1 MRGASMKIVVME
13 PLGVAV
19 EKIENL
25 SAALKSAGHEFIYY
39 TTKETQQD
47 KLLARVQD
55 ADIIMLANQPL
66 NSDIINACPNLK
78 MLSVAFTGVD
88 HVALDACRARKIM
101 VCNAAGYSTNAVAEL
116 TFGLAI
122 SVIRNIV
129 PCDARCRNA
138 ETKDGLVGFE
148 LFGKTFGVVGT
159 GAIGSRVA
167 KIAAAFGCKVLA
179 YSRTEKQ
186 ELIGAGVKYV
196 RLDALLAQSDFVSL
210 HVPLTDATRNLIN
223 AEAISKMK
231 QGAVLLNTARGGV
244 VDSRALADAL
254 NAGKLAG
261 AGIDVFEGEPPIA
274 KNHPLCSAKNTVLT
288 PHVAFASR
296 EALEAR
302 ADIVFANIEKWL
314 AGAPQNV
321 VK

>member
-1 MRGASMKIVVME
+1 MKIVVME

>member
-1 MRGASMKIVVME
+1 MKIVVME
-13 PLGVAV
+13 PLGVAL
-19 EKIENL
+19 EKINAL
-25 SAALKSAGHEFIYY
+25 AAALQAAGHEFIYY
-39 TTKETQQD
+39 TSKETQQD

-66 NSDIINACPNLK
+66 SAEIINACPKLK
-78 MLSVAFTGVD
+78 MLSIAFTGVD
-88 HVALDACRARKIM
+88 HIALAACRARNIL

-159 GAIGSRVA
+159 GAIGARVA
-167 KIAAAFGCKVLA
+167 KIAAAFGCRVLA

-186 ELIGAGVKYV
+186 KLVDAGVQYV
-196 RLDALLAQSDFVSL
+196 SLDELLEQSDFVSL
-210 HVPLTDATRNLIN
+210 HVPLTDATRGLIN
-223 AEAISKMK
+223 AEAIAKMK
-231 QGAVLLNTARGGV
+231 QGAVLLNTARGPV
-244 VDSRALADAL
+244 VDSEALAAAL

-274 KNHPLCSAKNTVLT
+274 KDHPLCSAKNTVLT

-296 EALEAR
+296 EALETR

-314 AGAPQNV
+314 AGAPQNI

>member
-1 MRGASMKIVVME
+1 MKIVVME
-13 PLGVAV
+13 PLGVAMG
-19 EKIENL
+19 KIDTL
-25 SAALKSAGHEFIYY
+25 AAGLKAAGHEFIYY
-39 TTKETQQD
+39 TTKEVQQD

-66 NSDIINACPNLK
+66 GADIINACPKLK

-88 HVALDACRARKIM
+88 HVALDACRARSIM

-129 PCDARCRNA
+129 PCDARCRKA
-138 ETKDGLVGFE
+138 GTKEGLVGFE
-148 LFGKTFGVVGT
+148 LFGKSFGVVGT
-159 GAIGSRVA
+159 GAIGARVA

-179 YSRTEKQ
+179 YSRTVKP
-186 ELIGAGVKYV
+186 ELVDAGVQYV
-196 RLDALLAQSDFVSL
+196 SLDELLMQSDFVSL
-210 HVPLTDATRNLIN
+210 HVPLTDATRGLIN

-231 QGAVLLNTARGGV
+231 QGAVLLNTARGPV
-244 VDSRALADAL
+244 VDSEALAAAL
-254 NAGKLAG
+254 NSGKLAG

-274 KNHPLCSAKNTVLT
+274 EKHPLCSAKNTVLT

-314 AGAPQNV
+314 AGEPQNII
-321 VK
+321 K

>member
-1 MRGASMKIVVME
+1 MKIVVME
-13 PLGVAV
+13 PLGVAM
-19 EKIENL
+19 EKI
-25 SAALKSAGHEFIYY
+25 AALAASLKSAGHEFVYY
-39 TTKETQQD
+39 ETKETQQD

-66 NSDIINACPNLK
+66 SAEIINACSNLK

-88 HVALDACRARKIM
+88 HVALDACRARGIM

-116 TFGLAI
+116 TFGLVI

-129 PCDARCRNA
+129 PCDARARQA
-138 ETKDGLVGFE
+138 GTKDGLVGFE

-167 KIAAAFGCKVLA
+167 KIALAFGCKVLA
-179 YSRTEKQ
+179 YSRTQKQ
-186 ELIGAGVKYV
+186 ELVDAGVRYV
-196 RLDALLAQSDFVSL
+196 SLNELLGASDFVSL
-210 HVPLTDATRNLIN
+210 HVPLTDATRNLLD
-223 AEAISKMK
+223 AEALAKMK
-231 QGAVLLNTARGGV
+231 TSAVLLNTARGAV
-244 VDSRALADAL
+244 VDNAALADAL
-254 NAGKLAG
+254 NADKLSG
-261 AGIDVFEGEPPIA
+261 AGIDVFENEPPIA
-274 KNHPLCSAKNTVLT
+274 ETHPLCSAKNTVLT

-296 EALEAR
+296 EALETR
-302 ADIVFANIEKWL
+302 AEIVFANIEKWL

>member
-1 MRGASMKIVVME
+1 MKIVVME
-13 PLGVAV
+13 PLGVAL
-19 EKIENL
+19 EKINAL
-25 SAALKSAGHEFIYY
+25 AAALQAAGHEFVYY
-39 TTKETQQD
+39 TSKETQQD

-66 NSDIINACPNLK
+66 SAEIINACPKLK

-88 HVALDACRARKIM
+88 HIALAACRARNIL

-129 PCDARCRNA
+129 PCDARCRRA

-159 GAIGSRVA
+159 GAIGARVA
-167 KIAAAFGCKVLA
+167 KIAAAFGCRVLA

-186 ELIGAGVKYV
+186 KLLDAGVQYV
-196 RLDALLAQSDFVSL
+196 SLDELLEQSDFVSL
-210 HVPLTDATRNLIN
+210 HVPLTDATRGLIN
-223 AEAISKMK
+223 AEAIAKMK
-231 QGAVLLNTARGGV
+231 QGAVLLNTARGPV
-244 VDSRALADAL
+244 VDSEALAAAL

-274 KNHPLCSAKNTVLT
+274 KDHPLCSAKNTVLT

-296 EALEAR
+296 EALETR

-314 AGAPQNV
+314 AGAPQNI

>member
-1 MRGASMKIVVME
+1 MKIVVME
-13 PLGVAV
+13 PLGVAM
-19 EKIENL
+19 EKIEAL
-25 SAALKSAGHEFIYY
+25 AAGLKAAGHEFIYY
-39 TTKETQQD
+39 TTKEMQQD

-66 NSDIINACPNLK
+66 SAEIINACPNLK

-88 HVALDACRARKIM
+88 HVALDACRARNIM

-129 PCDARCRNA
+129 PCDARCRKA
-138 ETKDGLVGFE
+138 GTKDGLVGFE

-159 GAIGSRVA
+159 GAIGARVA

-179 YSRTEKQ
+179 YSRTVKQ
-186 ELIGAGVKYV
+186 ELVDAGVQYV
-196 RLDALLAQSDFVSL
+196 SLDELLAQSDFVSL
-210 HVPLTDATRNLIN
+210 HVPLTDATRGLIN
-223 AEAISKMK
+223 AEAITKMK
-231 QGAVLLNTARGGV
+231 QGAVLLNTARGPV
-244 VDSRALADAL
+244 VDSEALAAAL

-274 KNHPLCSAKNTVLT
+274 ENHPLCSAKNTVLT

-296 EALEAR
+296 EALETR

-314 AGAPQNV
+314 AGAPQNI

>member
-1 MRGASMKIVVME
+1 MKIVVME
-13 PLGVAV
+13 PLGVALG
-19 EKIENL
+19 KINAL
-25 SAALKSAGHEFIYY
+25 AAALQAAGHEFVYY
-39 TTKETQQD
+39 ASKEAQQD
-47 KLLARVQD
+47 KLLERVQD

-66 NSDIINACPNLK
+66 SAELINACPKLK

-88 HVALDACRARKIM
+88 HVALDACRARNIL

-129 PCDARCRNA
+129 PCDARCRRA
-138 ETKDGLVGFE
+138 GTKDGLVGFE

-159 GAIGSRVA
+159 GAIGARVA

-179 YSRTEKQ
+179 YSRTAKQ
-186 ELIGAGVKYV
+186 ELVDAGVQYV
-196 RLDALLAQSDFVSL
+196 SLDELLAQSDFVSL
-210 HVPLTDATRNLIN
+210 HVPLTDATRGLIN
-223 AEAISKMK
+223 ADAIAKMK
-231 QGAVLLNTARGGV
+231 QGAVLLNTARGPV
-244 VDSRALADAL
+244 VDSAALAEAL

-274 KNHPLCSAKNTVLT
+274 ENHPLCRAKNTVLT

-296 EALEAR
+296 EALETR

-314 AGAPQNV
+314 NGAPQNV
-321 VK
+321 VR

>member
-1 MRGASMKIVVME
+1 MKIVVME
-13 PLGVAV
+13 PLGVAM

-25 SAALKSAGHEFIYY
+25 SASLKSAGHEFIYY

-47 KLLARVQD
+47 KLLARLQD
-55 ADIIMLANQPL
+55 ADVIMLANQPL
-66 NSDIINACPNLK
+66 DADIINACPNLK

-186 ELIGAGVKYV
+186 ELVAAGVKYV
-196 RLDALLAQSDFVSL
+196 SLDELLAESDFVSL
-210 HVPLTDATRNLIN
+210 HVPLTDATRNLID
-223 AEAISKMK
+223 AVAIAKMK
-231 QGAVLLNTARGGV
+231 QGAVLLNTARGAV
-244 VDSRALADAL
+244 VDSKALADAL
-254 NAGKLAG
+254 NAGKLSG
-261 AGIDVFEGEPPIA
+261 AGIDVFENEPPIA
-274 KNHPLCSAKNTVLT
+274 KNHPLCSAKNTVVT

-296 EALEAR
+296 EALEKR

-314 AGAPQNV
+314 AGEPQNV

>member
-1 MRGASMKIVVME
+1 MKIVVME
-13 PLGVAV
+13 PLGVAL
-19 EKIENL
+19 EKINAL
-25 SAALKSAGHEFIYY
+25 AAALQAAGHEFVYY
-39 TTKETQQD
+39 TSKEAQQD
-47 KLLARVQD
+47 KLLERVQD

-66 NSDIINACPNLK
+66 SAEIINACPKLK

-88 HVALDACRARKIM
+88 HVALDACRARNIL

-129 PCDARCRNA
+129 PCDARCRKA
-138 ETKDGLVGFE
+138 GTKDGLVGFE

-159 GAIGSRVA
+159 GAIGARVA
-167 KIAAAFGCKVLA
+167 KIAAAFGCRVLA
-179 YSRTEKQ
+179 YSRTAKQ
-186 ELIGAGVKYV
+186 ELVDAGVQYV
-196 RLDALLAQSDFVSL
+196 SLDELLAQSDFVSL
-210 HVPLTDATRNLIN
+210 HVPLTDATRGLIN
-223 AEAISKMK
+223 AAAIAKMK
-231 QGAVLLNTARGGV
+231 QGAVLLNTARGPV
-244 VDSRALADAL
+244 VDSAALAEAL

-274 KNHPLCSAKNTVLT
+274 ENHPLCSAKNTVLT

-296 EALEAR
+296 EALETR

-314 AGAPQNV
+314 NGAPQNV
-321 VK
+321 VR